1 MKIES
6 GTKSTLD
13 PNTERA
19 IRPYVNDDAP
29 DLDMSVA
36 NVTTVDPERM
46 FWERVV
52 ILHGLQRWYERPR
65 ELRGGGQRI
74 SRHNYD
80 IYRLT
85 DSDAGRRAIADKPL
99 GMDCVAHARMFVNR
113 PDYDRATAESPTF
126 ALAPHDEMVEDL
138 GRDYVAMSVMNFG
151 APPPFDAV
159 MVSIADLQSVLN
171 SVDQGDRS

>member
-6 GTKSTLD
+6 GAKSTLD

-19 IRPYVNDDAP
+19 IRPYVNDDSP
-29 DLDMSVA
+29 DRDMSVA
-36 NVTTVDPERM
+36 NVTTVDPERL
-46 FWERVV
+46 FWDRVV

-85 DSDAGRRAIADKPL
+85 DSDAGRRAIADKPSAWTAWL
-99 GMDCVAHARMFVNR
+99 TFGCSST
-113 PDYDRATAESPTF
+113 DRTMAGRQPRALPSPW
-126 ALAPHDEMVEDL
+126 H
-138 GRDYVAMSVMNFG
+138 
-151 APPPFDAV
+151 
-159 MVSIADLQSVLN
+159 
-171 SVDQGDRS
+171 